1 MNQRTFKNLMAL
13 TLIFGFSNI
22 QNLISRSTPEVSEKT
37 EFSTEELKLIAE
49 EAKLFFIRNEFNVGC
64 LHCHLGGLLG
74 KQTDSTL
81 DQVLKKFISAQLKEL
96 SKAFNEIKAKKD
108 GNTEE
113 SYMKDLEKVATAL
126 FKELS
131 SKDYK
136 VIFTELKKEVKAEKY
151 RFRAASDRINRALYT
166 AIFELQKEISQECF
180 VFLMELA
187 GYIELVIQ
195 GQLLEKGLCGKEYKT
210 LQLPIS
216 AANTD
221 L

>member
-1 MNQRTFKNLMAL
+1 MFPLGS
-13 TLIFGFSNI
+13 I
-22 QNLISRSTPEVSEKT
+22 T
-37 EFSTEELKLIAE
+37 EETTFSTEDLARIGK
-49 EAKLFFIRNEFNVGC
+49 EAMLFVLRQENNVGC

-96 SKAFNEIKAKKD
+96 SKAFQEIKAKKEASS
-108 GNTEE
+108 EE
-113 SYMKDLEKVATAL
+113 SYMKDLEKVASAL
-126 FKELS
+126 FKKLS

-136 VIFTELKKEVKAEKY
+136 VISAELKKEVKTEKY
-151 RFRAASDRINRALYT
+151 RFRAASDRINRALYAT
-166 AIFELQKEISQECF
+166 IFDLQKEISQECF

-210 LQLPIS
+210 LQLPIM
-216 AANTD
+216 APHDD

>member
-1 MNQRTFKNLMAL
+1 MNHRTFKNLMAL

-22 QNLISRSTPEVSEKT
+22 QNLISRPTLEVREKT

-96 SKAFNEIKAKKD
+96 SKAFNEIKEKKD

-113 SYMKDLEKVATAL
+113 SYMKDLERVATAL

-136 VIFTELKKEVKAEKY
+136 AISTKLKKEVKTEKY

-195 GQLLEKGLCGKEYKT
+195 QQLLEKGLCGKEYKT